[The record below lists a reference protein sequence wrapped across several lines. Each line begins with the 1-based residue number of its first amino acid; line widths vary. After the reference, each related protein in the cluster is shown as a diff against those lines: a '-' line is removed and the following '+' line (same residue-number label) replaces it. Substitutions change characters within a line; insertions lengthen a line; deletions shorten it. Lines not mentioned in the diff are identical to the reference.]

1 MKQVSRQKYND
12 YIGHIA
18 KLNAVAS
25 AVEKFTVT
33 PSVQQKLEKRLQES
47 SDFLTRIN
55 VVPVDEM
62 EGQKIGLGVG
72 GTIAGR
78 TDTSANDRVPRDM
91 SDLAGKDYKCY
102 KTDFDTAIPYV
113 KIDMWAKFPKFQEL
127 LRDAILTQQALD
139 RIMIGFNGTSAAT
152 ATNRVTNPLLQDVNI
167 GWLQKQRTEAPARVI
182 SEVVD
187 SSGEVN
193 VGPSGD
199 YENLDAL
206 VYDAIQLLDPAHQR
220 RPDLVV
226 MVGRELMHDKYLPL
240 LNRQQTAENELASDV
255 IISNRR
261 MGGLPAFDVPFIPE
275 GTVIITSF
283 SNLSI
288 YWQDGARR
296 RSIIDNPKRD
306 RIENYESSNDA
317 YVIEDNSAMAIVEN
331 IVLGDFTPAE

>member
-62 EGQKIGLGVG
+62 EGQKIGLGVS

-91 SDLAGKDYKCY
+91 SDLTGKDYKCN
-102 KTDFDTAIPYV
+102 KTDFDTAIPYA
-113 KIDMWAKFPKFQEL
+113 KIDMWAKFPNFQEM

-139 RIMIGFNGTSAAT
+139 RIMIGFNGTVAAAT
-152 ATNRVTNPLLQDVNI
+152 TDRATYPLLQDVNI
-167 GWLQKQRTEAPARVI
+167 GWVKKQETEAPARVM
-182 SEVVD
+182 SEVVAA
-187 SSGEVN
+187 SGVVN
-193 VGPSGD
+193 VGPDGD

-206 VYDAIQLLDPAHQR
+206 VYDAIQLLDPVNRR

-226 MVGRELMHDKYLPL
+226 MLGRELLHDKYLPL
-240 LNRQQTAENELASDV
+240 VNRAQTAENELATDI
-255 IISNRR
+255 IISQRR
-261 MGGLPAFDVPFIPE
+261 VGGLPAAEVPFIPE
-275 GTVIITSF
+275 GVIIITSF
-283 SNLSI
+283 NNLSI

-296 RSIIDNPKRD
+296 RAIIDNPKRD

-317 YVIEDNSAMAIVEN
+317 YVIEDNSAMAVVKN
-331 IVLGDFTPAE
+331 ITLGDFTTP

>member
-12 YIGHIA
+12 YIGHVA

-33 PSVQQKLEKRLQES
+33 PSVQQTLEKRLQES

-62 EGQKIGLGVG
+62 EGQKIGLGVS

-91 SDLAGKDYKCY
+91 SDLTGKDYKCN
-102 KTDFDTAIPYV
+102 KTDFDTAIPYA
-113 KIDMWAKFPKFQEL
+113 KIDMWAKFPNFQEM

-139 RIMIGFNGTSAAT
+139 RIMIGFNGTVAAAT
-152 ATNRVTNPLLQDVNI
+152 TDRATYPLLQDVNI
-167 GWLQKQRTEAPARVI
+167 GWVKKQETEAPARVM
-182 SEVVD
+182 SEVVAA
-187 SSGEVN
+187 SGVVN
-193 VGPSGD
+193 VGPNGD

-206 VYDAIQLLDPAHQR
+206 VYDAIQLLDPVNRR

-226 MVGRELMHDKYLPL
+226 MLGRELLHDKYLPL
-240 LNRQQTAENELASDV
+240 VNRAQTAENELATDI
-255 IISNRR
+255 IISQRR
-261 MGGLPAFDVPFIPE
+261 VGGLPAAEVPFIPE
-275 GTVIITSF
+275 GVIIITSF
-283 SNLSI
+283 NNLSI

-296 RSIIDNPKRD
+296 RAIIDNPKRD

-317 YVIEDNSAMAIVEN
+317 YVIEDNSAMAVVKN
-331 IVLGDFTPAE
+331 ITLGDFTTP

>member
-12 YIGHIA
+12 YIGHVA

-25 AVEKFTVT
+25 AVENFTVT
-33 PSVQQKLEKRLQES
+33 PSVQQTLEKRLQES

-62 EGQKIGLGVG
+62 EGQKIGLGVS

-91 SDLAGKDYKCY
+91 SDLTGKDYKCN
-102 KTDFDTAIPYV
+102 KTDFDTAIPYA
-113 KIDMWAKFPKFQEL
+113 KIDMWAKFPNFQEM

-139 RIMIGFNGTSAAT
+139 RIMIGFNGTVAAAT
-152 ATNRVTNPLLQDVNI
+152 TDRATYPLLQDVNI
-167 GWLQKQRTEAPARVI
+167 GWVKKQETEAPARVM
-182 SEVVD
+182 SEVVAA
-187 SSGEVN
+187 SGVVN
-193 VGPSGD
+193 VGPNGD

-206 VYDAIQLLDPAHQR
+206 VYDAIQLLDPVNRR

-226 MVGRELMHDKYLPL
+226 MLGRELLHDKYLPL
-240 LNRQQTAENELASDV
+240 VNRAQTAENELATDI
-255 IISNRR
+255 IISQRR
-261 MGGLPAFDVPFIPE
+261 VGGLPAAEVPFIPE
-275 GTVIITSF
+275 GVIIITSF
-283 SNLSI
+283 NNLSI

-296 RSIIDNPKRD
+296 RAIIDNPKRD

-317 YVIEDNSAMAIVEN
+317 YVIEDNSAMAVVKN
-331 IVLGDFTPAE
+331 ITLGDFTTP